1 MLPALLSTSDD
12 SAARHYGAVDRAAP
26 PRARSIASS
35 RAVALGAAVLAGA
48 LVATATRQRW
58 REAPATSFKFQD
70 SDDNDTACVGS
81 GSGGADLAYVVQQFM
96 GYPAA
101 IDPAGGVIF
110 SDRGQFS
117 MWHLHNMTY
126 DPVTWGKKL
135 SANFDRL
142 LRSVIQGSYCKTSF
156 LDMASCDGNCEM
168 CTGSSS
174 LPYCEAGQTDTVEAN
189 VSCVEKCVQDRY
201 DASVLANSAFPTLQG
216 CSDPIAVAF
225 LYAPQLIK
233 SCFDATFDCA
243 TATPP
248 CESGCYDCITDC
260 IETSDDAGT
269 FSACNSASL

>member
-1 MLPALLSTSDD
+1 MLPALLSTRDG
-12 SAARHYGAVDRAAP
+12 SADMRYGAVDRAAP

-35 RAVALGAAVLAGA
+35 RAFALVAALLAGA
-48 LVATATRQRW
+48 LVATTTSRRW
-58 REAPATSFKFQD
+58 RESPATSFKFQD
-70 SDDNDTACVGS
+70 SDDNDTACITS
-81 GSGGADLAYVVQQFM
+81 GSGGADLAYVVQQFV

-117 MWHLHNMTY
+117 MWHLHNMTSN
-126 DPVTWGKKL
+126 PIAWGKKL
-135 SANFDRL
+135 SANFDHL

-156 LDMASCDGNCEM
+156 VAMASCDGLCEM

-174 LPYCEAGQTDTVEAN
+174 LPYCETGRTDTVEVN
-189 VSCVEKCVQDRY
+189 VSCVEGCVQDRY

-260 IETSDDAGT
+260 IATSDDAGT
-269 FSACNSASL
+269 FSACNSALL

>member
-26 PRARSIASS
+26 PRAPSIASS

-126 DPVTWGKKL
+126 DPIAFMSVGKK
-135 SANFDRL
+135 
-142 LRSVIQGSYCKTSF
+142 K
-156 LDMASCDGNCEM
+156 
-168 CTGSSS
+168 
-174 LPYCEAGQTDTVEAN
+174 
-189 VSCVEKCVQDRY
+189 
-201 DASVLANSAFPTLQG
+201 
-216 CSDPIAVAF
+216 
-225 LYAPQLIK
+225 
-233 SCFDATFDCA
+233 
-243 TATPP
+243 
-248 CESGCYDCITDC
+248 
-260 IETSDDAGT
+260 
-269 FSACNSASL
+269 